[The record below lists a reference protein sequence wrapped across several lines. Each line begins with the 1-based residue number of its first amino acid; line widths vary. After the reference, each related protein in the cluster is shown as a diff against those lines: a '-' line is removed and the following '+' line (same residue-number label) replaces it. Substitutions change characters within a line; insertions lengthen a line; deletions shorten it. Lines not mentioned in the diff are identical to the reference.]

1 MYCPVS
7 ARLILWAATGEI
19 VADTDYNLDSQ
30 IRSEWDYLKRTLEK
44 AFMVTIFGYS
54 ALVSDTSAVDALKG
68 AWGENALGEMNQVEI
83 IDIRDETALRS
94 SWREFIRFDHY
105 EVHSC
110 FYESW
115 IADNSPNPQ
124 LPTCSQEIPQ
134 QNTGCTIPWDEE
146 SRHGIKQSHR
156 SLQAATLNLLLWAG
170 AKITSVFSLHGFDGV
185 VPFGEEAVR
194 CDA

>member
-1 MYCPVS
+1 MADFLNVLPSVREDLKSTTTFTRSEFHQHRRCMTISCSLS
-7 ARLILWAATGEI
+7 AR
-19 VADTDYNLDSQ
+19 
-30 IRSEWDYLKRTLEK
+30 RTSLQPS
-44 AFMVTIFGYS
+44 IGIHCCCRRQR
-54 ALVSDTSAVDALKG
+54 DALKG

-156 SLQAATLNLLLWAG
+156 SLQAATLICCYIGIHPRTTPSTRRPGRWR
-170 AKITSVFSLHGFDGV
+170 
-185 VPFGEEAVR
+185 R
-194 CDA
+194 CGPPSAAPDRRW